1 METTSADSADASQA
15 AAASGGPPQLPDLLA
30 GYVARPAWQVAG
42 VDYAVGVSAGTAL
55 KDPATLA
62 MAGVSVDA
70 ADHTVYVTA
79 SGVTLD
85 GYDFGLAGGYAVV
98 INSGVT
104 NTVIENSHFLVG
116 ANDQVPIQAGSGVGN
131 LTVQNCTIDG
141 GSRTDPAAYTLI
153 EYNGTG
159 DFVSQYNMF
168 ENAPADAIDFSAGR
182 LTYAVDNNVFVNLGT
197 NPGAHP
203 DTVQNIADV
212 ATNSTFDFN
221 TIYQPNGS
229 GEQGIQLDSYGGSSI
244 TNSRVEN
251 NTVVAKGPSLTMS
264 YDIAVGQTPG
274 DNTTSGAL
282 ISNNY
287 IDASGA
293 YGPFYPPSGSDLT
306 FVDNVNLDTGTDF
319 ASPSGTSSSDVQGV
333 SADPSSG
340 TQTTG
345 SMITLV
351 MAMDQAAFVSGTP
364 TLTLNDGGS
373 ASYVSGSGT
382 SSLVFQT
389 TVTTADHAVATLAIT
404 GVSLAG
410 GASIVD
416 EDGNALN
423 LAGADASLSGLGVA
437 VTAAPPAVAWSAA
450 SVKGTEGASISLGTL
465 SETLNG
471 EVAQSL
477 VISGIP
483 VGATLTDG
491 SNRFTASAGATSVDV
506 SGWNLGGLSVTP
518 AEDGSFSLTA
528 TATASTPAGA
538 PGGSATASESVTV
551 GPAAPAVTWQPAA
564 AGVAGKP
571 THLGTLAAEAEGLP
585 GDVNTLQSLVVSGMP
600 AGAVLTDGTHS
611 FTAAAA
617 GASVNL
623 AGWSLANLQIDMPR
637 AASFTLTAT
646 AIEQDAGG
654 VTSTASAT
662 EPVAVA
668 AFTPVDPYADG
679 AAGAPAGT
687 AQLPDLLSGDAVHPA
702 WAVAGVNYAVGA
714 PTGLALLDPTVAANL
729 PAGASIDA
737 ADHLILVHGN
747 NVTLNGFDFG
757 LHGGWGVEI
766 EPGTTGTTVI
776 SNSSF
781 SMGASEP
788 IAIDASGTNV
798 GNLTIL
804 DDTFNGNQENI
815 PSTQPPP
822 NGTGLGSAV
831 NYDGA
836 GTFTAKYNYLFGLPA
851 DGFDLSDG
859 TVTPTIEYNLF
870 AGLGYTPGAHP
881 DPIQFY
887 ADEVNNALIAF
898 NTIYT
903 PQGSNKAANE
913 GLQIQA
919 QGGSTITNTTVEN
932 NTIIA
937 TGPTMTQSL
946 SIATWQ
952 YTGNTLNGVVVDDNY
967 IDPTA
972 SYGAFGSGGNA
983 PEGSGLSFVGNVDL
997 LDGTA
1002 IASPQGTRSS
1012 DVTGVTASPSSG
1024 AEAVGS
1030 VIMLTLA
1037 MDQVEK
1043 VTGTPTL
1050 KLNDGGTASYV
1061 SGSGT
1066 KTLQFKYVV
1075 AAGDTPVTTLAVTG
1089 VDLPSGASI
1098 DDRAGSP
1105 QNLSGAAVSLPGL
1118 SIPAAAS
1125 NTLVLNLSEDAYLG
1139 DAMFT
1144 LTVDGVQQGPAES
1157 VTALH
1162 SDGQDQTFSYTLGA
1176 GAHSVQVSFINDAYG
1191 GSASLDRNLYIDSV
1205 TYDGASVPGVASEL
1219 YTTSS
1224 ESFAVGTA
1232 APPPAPPADDDTLV
1246 LNLSQDAYKGDAKF
1260 IAYVD
1265 GKALGPAQLV
1275 GTLHSAGDS
1284 EAFTFYGNFGA
1295 GPHTVEV
1302 DFINDAYGGSPIL
1315 DRNLYVNSIEYDGT
1329 LYANDKA
1336 TILTQ
1341 SGYQFTV
1348 DGPSVTANTGV
1359 PVSSHS

>member
-1 METTSADSADASQA
+1 METTRAGSVDASQA
-15 AAASGGPPQLPDLLA
+15 AAASNGTPQLPDLLA
-30 GYVARPAWQVAG
+30 GYAARPAWQVAG
-42 VDYAVGVSAGTAL
+42 VDYAVGVPVGTTL
-55 KDPATLA
+55 KDPAAIA

-70 ADHTVYVTA
+70 AQHTVYVTA
-79 SGVTLD
+79 SNVTLD
-85 GYDFGLAGGYAVV
+85 GYDFGLAGGYSVV

-104 NTVIENSHFLVG
+104 NTVIENSSFQAGSNQL
-116 ANDQVPIQAGSGVGN
+116 VPIQAHSGAGDV
-131 LTVQNCTIDG
+131 TIQHCSIDG
-141 GSRTDPAAYTLI
+141 GGGSGGAVYALVSYDGSGTL
-153 EYNGTG
+153 TA
-159 DFVSQYNMF
+159 QYNSF
-168 ENAPADAIDFSAGR
+168 TNAPADAIDFSSGN
-182 LTYAVDNNVFVNLGT
+182 LTYVVKNNLFENLGT
-197 NPGAHP
+197 SPGSHP
-203 DTVQNIADV
+203 DSIQEYGGNS
-212 ATNSTFDFN
+212 TNSVFDFN
-221 TIYQPNGS
+221 TLYQPNPS
-229 GEQGIQLDSYGGSSI
+229 GMQGIQLGAQGGSTI
-244 TNSRVEN
+244 ANTQIEN
-251 NTVVAKGPSLTMS
+251 NTVVAKGPAIDMS
-264 YDIAVGQTPG
+264 YSIAVAQAAGSPIV
-274 DNTTSGAL
+274 GATV
-282 ISNNY
+282 SDNY

-306 FVDNVNLDTGTDF
+306 FVGNVNLNTGTDF
-319 ASPSGTSSSDVQGV
+319 ASPSGTSSTDVKGV
-333 SADPSSG
+333 SADPASG

-345 SMITLV
+345 SVITLIL
-351 MAMDQAAFVSGTP
+351 AMDQAAFVSGAP

-382 SSLVFQT
+382 SDLVFQT
-389 TVTTADHAVATLAIT
+389 TVTAADHAVATLAIT

-416 EDGNALN
+416 DNGNALN
-423 LAGADASLSGLGVA
+423 LAGADASLPGLGVA
-437 VTAAPPAVAWSAA
+437 VTAAPPAVAWSAT

-471 EVAQSL
+471 EVGQSF

-483 VGATLTDG
+483 IGATLADG
-491 SNRFTASAGATSVDV
+491 SHRFSASAGATSVDV
-506 SGWNLGGLSVTP
+506 SGWNLAALSVTP
-518 AEDGSFSLTA
+518 AEDGSFTLTA

-538 PGGSATASESVTV
+538 PGGSATATETVTV
-551 GPAAPAVTWQPAA
+551 APVAPSITWQPAV
-564 AGVAGKP
+564 AGVAGTP
-571 THLGTLAAEAEGLP
+571 THLGTLAAGAEGLP
-585 GDVNTLQSLVVSGMP
+585 GDVNTLRSLVVSGMP
-600 AGAVLTDGTHS
+600 AGAVLSDGTHS

-617 GASVNL
+617 GASVDL
-623 AGWSLANLQIDMPR
+623 AGWSLANLQIDVPR

-654 VTSTASAT
+654 VTSSASAT
-662 EPVAVA
+662 EPLVMA
-668 AFTPVDPYADG
+668 ALASVDPYADG
-679 AAGAPAGT
+679 AAGAPAGA
-687 AQLPDLLSGDAVHPA
+687 AQLPALLAADAIHPG

-714 PTGLALLDPTVAANL
+714 PQSLALLDPTVAANL

-737 ADHLILVHGN
+737 ADRLILVHGN

-781 SMGASEP
+781 SMGAGEP
-788 IAIDASGTNV
+788 IAVNASSTNV
-798 GNLTIL
+798 GSLTIL
-804 DDTFNGNQENI
+804 DDTFNGNKENI

-822 NGTGLGSAV
+822 AGSGLGAAV

-836 GTFTAKYNYLFGLPA
+836 GTFTAKYNYLYGLPA
-851 DGFDLSDG
+851 DGFDFSQG

-881 DPIQFY
+881 DPVQFY
-887 ADEVNNALIAF
+887 ADQVNNALVAF

-903 PQGSNKAANE
+903 PQGSNKDVNE
-913 GLQIQA
+913 GLQIEA
-919 QGGSTITNTTVEN
+919 QGGSTITNTRVEN

-946 SIATWQ
+946 SVATWQ
-952 YTGNTLNGVVVDDNY
+952 DAGNTLNGAIVANNY

-972 SYGAFGSGGNA
+972 TYEAFGSGKST
-983 PEGSGLSFVGNVDL
+983 PQGSGLTFVGNVDL
-997 LDGTA
+997 LDGTS

-1012 DVTGVTASPSSG
+1012 DVSGVSASPSSG

-1066 KTLQFKYVV
+1066 DALQFKYVV
-1075 AAGDTPVTTLAVTG
+1075 AAGDTPVSTLAVTG
-1089 VDLPSGASI
+1089 IDLPSGASI
-1098 DDRAGSP
+1098 DDQAGSP
-1105 QNLSGAAVSLPGL
+1105 QDLSGAAASLPGV
-1118 SIPAAAS
+1118 SIPAPAS

-1144 LTVDGVQQGPAES
+1144 LTLDGVQQGPAES

-1162 SDGQDQTFSYTLGA
+1162 SAGLDQTFSYAAGA

-1191 GSASLDRNLYIDSV
+1191 GAASLDRNLYINSV

-1232 APPPAPPADDDTLV
+1232 APPPPPPANDDTLV
-1246 LNLSQDAYKGDAKF
+1246 LNLSQDAYTGDAKF

-1284 EAFTFYGNFGA
+1284 EAFTFYGAFGA
-1295 GPHTVEV
+1295 GPHSVEV

-1315 DRNLYVNSIEYDGT
+1315 DRNLYVDSIGYDGVV
-1329 LYANDKA
+1329 YANDKA
-1336 TILTQ
+1336 AIFTQ
-1341 SGYQFTV
+1341 SGYRFTV
-1348 DGPSVTANTGV
+1348 EGPPVTADTGV
-1359 PVSSHS
+1359 AVPLHS